1 MSSSATLPLS
11 KLREG
16 PERTGIRPA
25 SFRVKCSRRLQDLG
39 LIPGTCVSCLYQSA
53 FGDPCAYSVRGAA
66 IALRQTDS
74 QKILIKLC

>member
-11 KLREG
+11 KLRVGQKGQVSDLLLSGEM
-16 PERTGIRPA
+16 R
-25 SFRVKCSRRLQDLG
+25 RRLQDLG

>member
-16 PERTGIRPA
+16 QKGQVSDLLLSGEMR
-25 SFRVKCSRRLQDLG
+25 RRLQDLG

-53 FGDPCAYSVRGAA
+53 FGDPVR
-66 IALRQTDS
+66 
-74 QKILIKLC
+74 ILSAEPLLLCGKPIPKKF